1 MENIFMLLVGIFIS
15 VIGIIN
21 IRGDISTVHWYN
33 RRKVRQEDVP
43 KYGKAVGAGSLIIGI
58 AIIIAYVV
66 SFWSETAITFI
77 ILPAFVVGLGF
88 ILYGQI
94 KYNRGIF

>member
-1 MENIFMLLVGIFIS
+1 MENIFMLIVGIFIS

-43 KYGKAVGAGSLIIGI
+43 KYGKAVGTGSLIIGI

-77 ILPAFVVGLGF
+77 ILPAFIVGLGF

>member
-1 MENIFMLLVGIFIS
+1 MENIFMLIVGIFIS

-43 KYGKAVGAGSLIIGI
+43 KYGRAVGTGSLIIGI
-58 AIIIAYVV
+58 AVIIAYVV

>member
-1 MENIFMLLVGIFIS
+1 MENIFMLIVGIFIS

-21 IRGDISTVHWYN
+21 IRVDISPVHWYN

-43 KYGKAVGAGSLIIGI
+43 KYGKAVGTGSLIIGI

>member
-43 KYGKAVGAGSLIIGI
+43 KYGKAVGTGSLIIGI

>member
-1 MENIFMLLVGIFIS
+1 MENIFMLLIGIFIS

-43 KYGKAVGAGSLIIGI
+43 KYGKAVGTGSLIIGI

-77 ILPAFVVGLGF
+77 ILPAFIVGLGF

>member
-43 KYGKAVGAGSLIIGI
+43 KYGRAVGTGSLIIGI
-58 AIIIAYVV
+58 AVIIAYVV

-77 ILPAFVVGLGF
+77 ILPAFIVGLGF

>member
-43 KYGKAVGAGSLIIGI
+43 KYGKAVGTGSLIIGI

-66 SFWSETAITFI
+66 SFWSETVITFI
-77 ILPAFVVGLGF
+77 ILPAFIVGLGF

>member
-1 MENIFMLLVGIFIS
+1 MENIFMLIVGIFIS

-43 KYGKAVGAGSLIIGI
+43 KYGKAVGTGSLIIGI

-77 ILPAFVVGLGF
+77 ILPAFIVGLGF

-94 KYNRGIF
+94 K

>member
-1 MENIFMLLVGIFIS
+1 MENIFMLIVGIFIS

-43 KYGKAVGAGSLIIGI
+43 KYGKAVGTGSLIIGI
-58 AIIIAYVV
+58 AIIVAYVV
-66 SFWSETAITFI
+66 SFWSETVITFI
-77 ILPAFVVGLGF
+77 ILPAFIVGLGF

>member
-43 KYGKAVGAGSLIIGI
+43 KYGKAVGTGSLIIGI

-77 ILPAFVVGLGF
+77 ILPAFIVGLGF

>member
-33 RRKVRQEDVP
+33 RRKVRQEDAP

-77 ILPAFVVGLGF
+77 ILPAFIVGLGF

>member
-43 KYGKAVGAGSLIIGI
+43 KYGKAVGVGSLIIGI

-77 ILPAFVVGLGF
+77 ILPAFIVGLGF

>member
-77 ILPAFVVGLGF
+77 ILPAFIVGLGF

>member
-1 MENIFMLLVGIFIS
+1 MENIFMLIVGIFIS

-43 KYGKAVGAGSLIIGI
+43 QYGKAVGTGSLIIGI

-77 ILPAFVVGLGF
+77 ILPAFIVGLGF

>member
-1 MENIFMLLVGIFIS
+1 MENIFMLIVGIFIS

-43 KYGKAVGAGSLIIGI
+43 KYGKAVGTGSLIIGI